1 MQRPEV
7 NIRTI
12 LVFHIGV
19 GGVGAQYFGYS
30 PLIRG
35 HTHTHKVFCLFIIGE
50 HCIGKNKRFKNQRS
64 RPYVP
69 ALPLIR
75 CETSA

>member
-19 GGVGAQYFGYS
+19 GATGAQYFGYS
-30 PLIRG
+30 LLIRG
-35 HTHTHKVFCLFIIGE
+35 HTHTHT
-50 HCIGKNKRFKNQRS
+50 RFFAFVQLVS
-64 RPYVP
+64 IV
-69 ALPLIR
+69 
-75 CETSA
+75 